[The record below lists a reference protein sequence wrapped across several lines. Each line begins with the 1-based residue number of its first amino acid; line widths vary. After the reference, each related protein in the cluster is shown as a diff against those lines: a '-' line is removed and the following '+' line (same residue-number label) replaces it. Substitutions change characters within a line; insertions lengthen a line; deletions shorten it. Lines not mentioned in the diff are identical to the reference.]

1 MAERLSLSQFLGSIR
16 ALATAAGVILLL
28 FAGCA
33 MAQSPPR
40 LTAFD
45 DKAKAALSL
54 WEMERSEFLSLIV
67 LSDEERKYFLGM
79 LDHSNVDDADAKE
92 GAALL
97 LALNCVELPA
107 EKTSYYPLE
116 RYLCDDYSLVRL
128 MNSAVT
134 SHGLYMLSFV
144 KEGDRAQ
151 VVEFLERYVSFWSR
165 MLTREGSRIMGTS
178 DLEYLDEILLFLRR
192 GGYNRPE

>member
-1 MAERLSLSQFLGSIR
+1 MAEQLSLSQFSIR
-16 ALATAAGVILLL
+16 ALATAAGVTLLM

-54 WEMERSEFLSLIV
+54 WEMGRSEFLSLIV
-67 LSDEERKYFLGM
+67 LSDEERQYFLGM
-79 LDHSNVDDADAKE
+79 LDDSNVDDAEAKE

-107 EKTSYYPLE
+107 EKTSHYILE
-116 RYLCDDYSLVRL
+116 RYLCDDYPLVLL
-128 MNSAVT
+128 MSSAVA
-134 SHGLYMLSFV
+134 SLHGLYMLSFV
-144 KEGDRAQ
+144 KEGDRAR
-151 VVEFLERYVSFWSR
+151 VIEFLERYVNFWR
-165 MLTREGSRIMGTS
+165 DQARREGFTVMGTS
-178 DLEYLDEILLFLRR
+178 DLEYLLEILRFLRE